1 MGPATVLIKRGEYGV
16 LQFSDEGMFAVP
28 AYPLEEVVDPTGAG
42 DTFAGAMM
50 GFIARHGRVTES
62 SLRTAVVYGSVL
74 GVVRGRAFLAGKA
87 FGFDLGRDR
96 QSLSRVYQLNR
107 LTSFEMD
114 YSVVIPLYN
123 ERDSLGPL
131 HEELSRVMQS
141 LGRTYELI
149 FVDDG
154 STDGSIEALRQ
165 IKSADKNVRAIS
177 LARNSGQTAALACGF
192 SHAAGDIIIAMD
204 ADGQND
210 PADIP
215 RLLAKL
221 DEGYDLASGWR
232 TERWQE
238 ERLTRRLPSMAANS
252 LISAMTGVKLHDYG
266 CTFKAYRRDL
276 ARSLQLY
283 GEMHRFVPAIAAE
296 QGARIAEV
304 EIGFRPRRAGI
315 SKYGLWRIVRTLLD
329 LDHRKI
335 PLGLFH
341 RADSSVRLDRNRA
354 RRTRQPMDLHP
365 GVREST
371 TRLRTG

>member
-1 MGPATVLIKRGEYGV
+1 
-16 LQFSDEGMFAVP
+16 
-28 AYPLEEVVDPTGAG
+28 
-42 DTFAGAMM
+42 
-50 GFIARHGRVTES
+50 
-62 SLRTAVVYGSVL
+62 
-74 GVVRGRAFLAGKA
+74 
-87 FGFDLGRDR
+87 
-96 QSLSRVYQLNR
+96 
-107 LTSFEMD
+107 MD

-131 HEELSRVMQS
+131 HEELSREMQS
-141 LGRTYELI
+141 LGRSYELI

-154 STDGSIEALRQ
+154 STDGSIDALRQ

-192 SHAAGDIIIAMD
+192 SHAAGDVIIAMD

-215 RLLAKL
+215 KLLAKL

-329 LDHRKI
+329 LITVKFLSGYSTAPI
-335 PLGLFH
+335 QVFGLIGIVLGGLGSLWTFILVFEKVVLGYEL
-341 RADSSVRLDRNRA
+341 SNRPALLLAVLLVVVGVQFVSIGLLGEMLA
-354 RRTRQPMDLHP
+354 RTYHESQGKPIY
-365 GVREST
+365 VIREEF
-371 TRLRTG
+371 